1 MELDELRERLP
12 RFCHEHF
19 GHDVKVSRVW
29 KMPGH
34 AGFSYGFAVEDGEAT
49 SRWFLRLP
57 PPGVAHRGTA
67 DVLRQVA
74 VLNALDATDVP
85 HCSVRWSGTDE
96 QWFGRP
102 FFVVPVL
109 DGDVARIEDGGWTR
123 DLDADTRHAMAD
135 AAMRALAGLHAI
147 DHRDAEID
155 GEAYLGEPLDL
166 EADVERWDR
175 FVEKSADPER
185 LALVPEVRQLLLD
198 DLPQDPRI
206 GIFHGDFQWGNL
218 FYANEGP
225 ERGRLLAV
233 IDFELTGA
241 GATCNDVGWI
251 ATFNDPLAWGA
262 NRTVGE
268 VMPQADELV
277 DLYRAHS
284 QDPCDGIHWFR
295 ALAAYKFAIISGFN
309 LMLHRRGKRHD
320 PLWEESKHSIE
331 PLLERARTLLEQA

>member
-12 RFCHEHF
+12 AFCRAHLGE
-19 GHDVKVSRVW
+19 DAAVSEVW

-34 AGFSYGFAVEDGEAT
+34 AGFSYGFAVTAEDGT

-57 PPGVAHRGTA
+57 PPGVALRGTA

-74 VLNALDATDVP
+74 VLNALDGTDVP

-96 QWFGRP
+96 RWFGRP
-102 FFVVPVL
+102 YFIVPVL
-109 DGDVARIEDGGWTR
+109 DGDVARIEEGGWTHE
-123 DLDADTRHAMAD
+123 LDAESRRAMAD
-135 AAMRALAGLHAI
+135 AAMRALAGLHAV
-147 DHRDAEID
+147 DHLDARID
-155 GEAYLGEPLDL
+155 GAPYLGEPVDVVS
-166 EADVERWDR
+166 DVERWDR

-185 LALVPEVRQLLLD
+185 LALVPEVRRLLLD
-198 DLPQDPRI
+198 ERPDQPKI
-206 GIFHGDFQWGNL
+206 GIFHGDYQWGNL
-218 FYANEGP
+218 FYANEG
-225 ERGRLLAV
+225 ETTGELLAV

-251 ATFNDPLAWGA
+251 ATFNDPLAWGE
-262 NRTVGE
+262 NRTVGH

-277 DLYRAHS
+277 AMYRAHS
-284 QDPCDGIHWFR
+284 GDPCDDIEWFR

-320 PLWEESKHSIE
+320 PLWEDSKHSIE
-331 PLLERARTLLEQA
+331 PLLERARDLLSSS

>member
-1 MELDELRERLP
+1 MELDELQERLP
-12 RFCHEHF
+12 SFCAAHF
-19 GHDVKVSRVW
+19 DGAVGASEVW

-34 AGFSYGFAVEDGEAT
+34 AGFSYGFAVEEGDAT

-57 PPGVAHRGTA
+57 PPGVQHKGTA

-74 VLNALDATDVP
+74 VLNALDGTDVP

-102 FFVVPVL
+102 YFVVPVL

-123 DLDADTRHAMAD
+123 DLDPEARRAMAD
-135 AAMRALAGLHAI
+135 SAMRALAGLHAV
-147 DHRDAEID
+147 DHRAATID
-155 GEAYLGEPLDL
+155 GEPYLGEPVDL
-166 EADVERWDR
+166 VTDVERWDR

-185 LALVPEVRQLLLD
+185 LVLVPEVRGLLLD
-198 DLPQDPRI
+198 NRPADPQI

-218 FYANEGP
+218 FFANKGDNVGE
-225 ERGRLLAV
+225 LLAV

-251 ATFNDPLAWGA
+251 ATFNDPRAWGD

-277 DLYRAHS
+277 DMYRRHS
-284 QDPCDGIHWFR
+284 DDPCDHIEWFR

-320 PLWEESKHSIE
+320 PLWEDSKHSIE
-331 PLLERARTLLEQA
+331 PLLERARTLLSC